1 MCTRGE
7 IGGLGDRQNVVY
19 GRAVDERLENSA
31 QPLTAEKFDADDC
44 RPYGLQVLHNLRN
57 LRARCIDAPENCGYM
72 DFGNIFVQ

>member
-1 MCTRGE
+1 MRARGE

-19 GRAVDERLENSA
+19 RRAAAERLENSA

-44 RPYGLQVLHNLRN
+44 RPDGLQVLHNLRN
-57 LRARCIDAPENCGYM
+57 LRVRCVDAPENCGYV